1 MNKTILSSLFPLTQQ
16 IQALGIDSWEDLLIY
31 VKNIPYG
38 RNANRED
45 LSLVLK
51 ENKGT
56 CSSKHAFLK
65 EVANQNKIPNIKLI
79 IGIYKMNESNTK
91 IGTILTDN
99 NIDFIPEAHCYLK
112 IDDVRIDCTTP
123 KSNFAK
129 IEKDLLEEIEI
140 EPYQVGQFK
149 IEYHQNFIKNWLSNS
164 NLRITFDQLWAIREK
179 CITYL
184 SQGDL

>member
-1 MNKTILSSLFPLTQQ
+1 MTKIVFTSSDTLTQQ
-16 IQALGIDSWEDLLIY
+16 IQNLGIDTWEDLLIY

-38 RNANRED
+38 RNTNRND

-65 EVANQNKIPNIKLI
+65 EVANQNSIPNVKLI
-79 IGIYKMNESNTK
+79 IGIYKMNETNTK
-91 IGTILTDN
+91 IGKILTDN

-112 IDDVRIDCTTP
+112 INNIRIDCTTP

-140 EPYQVGQFK
+140 EPFQVGKFK
-149 IEYHQNFIKNWLSNS
+149 IEYHQNFFKKWLSNS
-164 NLRITFDQLWAIREK
+164 NATSTFDQLWAIREQ
-179 CITYL
+179 CIVFL
-184 SQGDL
+184 SQ

>member
-1 MNKTILSSLFPLTQQ
+1 MNSTSLSSSDILTQQ
-16 IQALGIDSWEDLLIY
+16 LKNSGIYSWEDLLIY

-79 IGIYKMNESNTK
+79 IGIYKMNENNTK
-91 IGTILTDN
+91 IGTILSDN

-112 IDDVRIDCTTP
+112 INDERVDCTTP
-123 KSNFAK
+123 KSDFSK
-129 IEKDLLEEIEI
+129 IEKDILEEIEI
-140 EPYQVGQFK
+140 EPYQVGEFK

-164 NLRITFDQLWAIREK
+164 NATITFGQLWTIREQ
-179 CITYL
+179 CIAFL
-184 SQGDL
+184 SQ

>member
-1 MNKTILSSLFPLTQQ
+1 MISTSLSSSDILTQQ
-16 IQALGIDSWEDLLIY
+16 LKNSGIYSWEELLIY

-45 LSLVLK
+45 LTLVLK

-65 EVANQNKIPNIKLI
+65 EVANLNKIPNIKLI

-91 IGTILTDN
+91 IGTILSDN

-112 IDDVRIDCTTP
+112 IDEVRIDCTTP
-123 KSNFAK
+123 KSDFTK
-129 IEKDLLEEIEI
+129 IEKDILEEIEI
-140 EPYQVGQFK
+140 KPFQVGKFK
-149 IEYHQNFIKNWLSNS
+149 VEYHQDFIKKWLSNS
-164 NLRITFDQLWAIREK
+164 DITITFDQLWTIREQ
-179 CITYL
+179 CIDFL
-184 SQGDL
+184 SR

>member
-1 MNKTILSSLFPLTQQ
+1 MISTLLCSSDNLTQQ
-16 IQALGIDSWEDLLIY
+16 IQYLGIDSWEDLLIY

-45 LSLVLK
+45 LLLILK

-65 EVANQNKIPNIKLI
+65 EVSKQNEIPNVKLI
-79 IGIYKMNESNTK
+79 IGIYKMNEINTK
-91 IGTILTDN
+91 IGTILADN

-112 IDDVRIDCTTP
+112 IDDVHIDCTTP

-140 EPYQVGQFK
+140 EPYQVGEFK
-149 IEYHQNFIKNWLSNS
+149 IKFHKNFIKKWLSDS
-164 NLRITFDQLWAIREK
+164 DATITFEQLWAIREQ

-184 SQGDL
+184 SQGYL

>member
-1 MNKTILSSLFPLTQQ
+1 MNSTSLSSSDILTQQ
-16 IQALGIDSWEDLLIY
+16 LNNSGIFSWEELLIY

-65 EVANQNKIPNIKLI
+65 EVADQNKIPNIKLI
-79 IGIYKMNESNTK
+79 IGIYKMNERNTK
-91 IGTILTDN
+91 IGTILSDN

-112 IDDVRIDCTTP
+112 INKVRVDCTTP
-123 KSNFAK
+123 KSDFTK
-129 IEKDLLEEIEI
+129 IEKDILEEIEI
-140 EPYQVGQFK
+140 EPYQVGEFK
-149 IEYHQNFIKNWLSNS
+149 IDYHQSFIKKWLSNS
-164 NLRITFDQLWAIREK
+164 NATITFDQLWTIREQ
-179 CITYL
+179 CIVFL
-184 SQGDL
+184 SQ